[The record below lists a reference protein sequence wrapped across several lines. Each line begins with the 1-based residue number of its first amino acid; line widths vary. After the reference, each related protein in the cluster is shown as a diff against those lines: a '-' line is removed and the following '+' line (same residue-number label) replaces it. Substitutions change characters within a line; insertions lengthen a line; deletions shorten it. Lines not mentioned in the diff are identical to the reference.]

1 MSASISA
8 RLAFVHVSGLR
19 ASRTLIRHATRGYCC
34 GELLSDRDLDLRL
47 RRVNCQLFK
56 LVLTLFKMVLTHGST
71 EPLSCY

>member
-34 GELLSDRDLDLRL
+34 DELLSDRDLGLKL
-47 RRVNCQLFK
+47 RRANCQLFK
-56 LVLTLFKMVLTHGST
+56 LVLTLFKMVLTH
-71 EPLSCY
+71 